1 MEVQDGAHEARCH
14 DETVRGW
21 PKLRRY
27 GSFRANR
34 RDAHFALDPTEPL
47 NQVITDIDL
56 APRGDDGRVHF
67 SADFL
72 LLRPQDL
79 ARRNRRLLFDV
90 LNRGRPTVLR
100 MTDIEPA
107 PVTTAGGAVAGDG
120 WLLRRGYT
128 LAWCGWQHDVLPGQD
143 LIGMS
148 VPEAQVDGRPVT
160 GTVLCDLQPEVETHV
175 MLLTSSLRN
184 AEVRCYPT
192 VDVDDRSATLTERDT
207 HFGSGRVIDRDRW
220 AFATLEGE
228 RTVPDPTHVYL
239 ADGFRPGKL
248 YEVVYTAL
256 GAPLVGLGLA
266 AARDVASFLRY
277 ATADAGNPAASGLD
291 FAYAFGASQSGR
303 FLRQLLYLG
312 LCEDEGGRPAFD
324 GIHAHIAGARFV
336 EANYR
341 FAQPGYLGPYSPI
354 NLFPFTDAL
363 QTEPATGR
371 SDGVQSR
378 AVARGVVPK
387 VVYTNS
393 SFEYWGSQAALV
405 HTALDGK
412 TDAPVPDNVRIYH
425 LTGTQHGGQPLPLT
439 DTQVGGGR
447 ALHFLNSVDYKPLVR
462 GALANLDAWVSRG
475 DEPPP
480 SRHARVGE
488 GTAVPRESLRE
499 SVARIPGVRLPTPL
513 SPVGRLDFGPD
524 MEQGRATRVPPEL
537 CEPYPDLVSALDD
550 DGNEVAGVRL
560 PDVAVPL
567 ATYTGWNVRHPE
579 AGGAGQPLF
588 LAGATLV
595 FPRTAAER
603 QARGDPR
610 PAIAERYASKDAYL
624 ERARACAEDLVRQR
638 YLVGDDIEPIVAA
651 SVRRWDEFTA

>member
-1 MEVQDGAHEARCH
+1 M
-14 DETVRGW
+14 
-21 PKLRRY
+21 
-27 GSFRANR
+27 
-34 RDAHFALDPTEPL
+34 
-47 NQVITDIDL
+47 
-56 APRGDDGRVHF
+56 
-67 SADFL
+67 
-72 LLRPQDL
+72 
-79 ARRNRRLLFDV
+79 

-120 WLLRRGYT
+120 CLLRRGYS
-128 LAWCGWQHDVLPGQD
+128 LAWCEWQHDVLPGQD
-143 LIGMS
+143 LMGMF
-148 VPEAQVDGRPVT
+148 VPEAQVDGQPVI
-160 GTVLCDLQPEVETHV
+160 GPVLCDLQPEVDTRV

-192 VDVDDRSATLTERDT
+192 VDVDDPSATLTERDD
-207 HFGSGRVIDRDRW
+207 HFGPARVVDRDRW
-220 AFATLEGE
+220 AFARLEGE
-228 RTVPDPTHVYL
+228 QPVPDATHVHL

-248 YEVVYTAL
+248 YEVVYTAV

-277 ATADAGNPAASGLD
+277 GTAEAGNPAAGDLD

-312 LCEDEGGRPAFD
+312 LCEDEEGRLAFD

-363 QTEPATGR
+363 QTEPAAGR
-371 SDGVQSR
+371 ADGVQRR
-378 AVARGVVPK
+378 AVTRGVVPK
-387 VVYTNS
+387 VIYTNS

-412 TDAPVPDNVRIYH
+412 TDAPVPDNVRVYH

-439 DTQVGGGR
+439 DTQAAGGR
-447 ALHFLNSVDYKPLVR
+447 AVHPLNSVDYKPLVR

-475 DEPPP
+475 EAPPP
-480 SRHARVGE
+480 SRHPSVGD

-499 SVARIPGVRLPTPL
+499 WVARIPGVGLPERL
-513 SPVGRLDFGPD
+513 SPVGRLDFGPG
-524 MEQGRATRVPPEL
+524 MELGRATRVPPEL
-537 CEPYPDLVSALDD
+537 REPYPDLVSALDD

-567 ATYTGWNVRHPE
+567 ATYTGWNVRDPE
-579 AGGAGQPLF
+579 TGGAGQALF
-588 LAGATLV
+588 LAGATLP

-603 QARGDPR
+603 QTRGDPR
-610 PAIAERYASKDAYL
+610 PAIAERYASKEGYL
-624 ERARACAEDLVRQR
+624 ERVRACAEGLVRQR
-638 YLVGDDIEPIVAA
+638 YLVEDDIEPIVAA
-651 SVRRWDEFTA
+651 SARRWDEFTA